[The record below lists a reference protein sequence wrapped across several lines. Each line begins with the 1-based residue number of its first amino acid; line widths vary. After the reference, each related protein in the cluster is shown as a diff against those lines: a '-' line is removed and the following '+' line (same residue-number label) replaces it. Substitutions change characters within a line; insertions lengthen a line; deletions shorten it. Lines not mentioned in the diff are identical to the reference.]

1 MAVTGLYRKATSSAP
16 ISIPGIT
23 LEPITVEL
31 NEEDVFDEGKARRDA
46 INGFENVWTTIDWA
60 VQGCVKNSPLW
71 KSVDVENA
79 TKNNRGVRQYPLVH
93 LLQLDVLPVYEL
105 IKSAICRQQYGR
117 LPYVALA
124 FLGRQASN
132 AASEGCHSTAS
143 GQLVMS
149 DKQTTMSND
158 VYA

>member
-71 KSVDVENA
+71 KSVSRTRPRTIAAFDN
-79 TKNNRGVRQYPLVH
+79 TPWSISCN
-93 LLQLDVLPVYEL
+93 
-105 IKSAICRQQYGR
+105 SMSCRCT
-117 LPYVALA
+117 
-124 FLGRQASN
+124 S
-132 AASEGCHSTAS
+132 
-143 GQLVMS
+143 
-149 DKQTTMSND
+149 
-158 VYA
+158 